1 MLESGV
7 WFSKNVK
14 MILLSTQII
23 STDAAENGGAE
34 SVVPE
39 EQPQLADAQQVLV
52 ALASAGAVESSA
64 GVVEVNMF
72 ELLNNSVTFICED
85 KTLNPES

>member
-1 MLESGV
+1 M
-7 WFSKNVK
+7 
-14 MILLSTQII
+14 
-23 STDAAENGGAE
+23 
-34 SVVPE
+34 VPE

-72 ELLNNSVTFICED
+72 DLLNNSVTFICED

>member
-1 MLESGV
+1 
-7 WFSKNVK
+7 
-14 MILLSTQII
+14 MILLSNQII
-23 STDAAENGGAE
+23 STDVAENGGAE
-34 SVVPE
+34 SLVPE
-39 EQPQLADAQQVLV
+39 EQPQLADAPQVLV